1 METFNG
7 SFTQQEP
14 LSQEAINA
22 ALQVLR
28 SGRLHRYN
36 LKEGDAGEVA
46 LLEIEFAKRV
56 ASEFC
61 LAVASG
67 GYALATAL
75 RAVGVKPEQ
84 KVLTNAFTLAP
95 VPGAIASINAV
106 PLLVE
111 VTENLTI
118 DFDDLEAKAS
128 QSDVLLLSHMRGHI
142 CDMDKLLQ
150 ITNRHGIKV
159 IEDCAHTMGASWNK
173 KPSGSYGI
181 IGCFSTQTYKH
192 INSGEGGLITTN
204 DPEIMAK
211 SIALSGSYMMF
222 EKHLSAPDKA
232 HFDVAKY
239 ETPNISGRMDQ
250 LRAAILRPQLKELD
264 NQIARW
270 NERYMIIESSLRRVE
285 GLQIIERQTE
295 ENFVGSSFQFL
306 LLNRSYAEIQAIV
319 EGCKSRGVELN
330 GLAKTS
336 LAASL
341 QNMIPGNTSHFKK

>member
-1 METFNG
+1 
-7 SFTQQEP
+7 
-14 LSQEAINA
+14 
-22 ALQVLR
+22 
-28 SGRLHRYN
+28 
-36 LKEGDAGEVA
+36 
-46 LLEIEFAKRV
+46 
-56 ASEFC
+56 
-61 LAVASG
+61 
-67 GYALATAL
+67 
-75 RAVGVKPEQ
+75 
-84 KVLTNAFTLAP
+84 
-95 VPGAIASINAV
+95 
-106 PLLVE
+106 
-111 VTENLTI
+111 
-118 DFDDLEAKAS
+118 
-128 QSDVLLLSHMRGHI
+128 
-142 CDMDKLLQ
+142 
-150 ITNRHGIKV
+150 
-159 IEDCAHTMGASWNK
+159 MGASWNK

-181 IGCFSTQTYKH
+181 VGCFSTQTYKH

-306 LLNRSYAEIQAIV
+306 LLNRSYA
-319 EGCKSRGVELN
+319 CL
-330 GLAKTS
+330 LYTS
-336 LAASL
+336 PSPRDTA
-341 QNMIPGNTSHFKK
+341 

>member
-1 METFNG
+1 
-7 SFTQQEP
+7 
-14 LSQEAINA
+14 
-22 ALQVLR
+22 
-28 SGRLHRYN
+28 
-36 LKEGDAGEVA
+36 
-46 LLEIEFAKRV
+46 
-56 ASEFC
+56 
-61 LAVASG
+61 
-67 GYALATAL
+67 
-75 RAVGVKPEQ
+75 
-84 KVLTNAFTLAP
+84 
-95 VPGAIASINAV
+95 
-106 PLLVE
+106 
-111 VTENLTI
+111 
-118 DFDDLEAKAS
+118 
-128 QSDVLLLSHMRGHI
+128 MRGHI

-181 IGCFSTQTYKH
+181 VGCFSTQTYKH

-295 ENFVGSSFQFL
+295 ENFVGHLFNF
-306 LLNRSYAEIQAIV
+306 
-319 EGCKSRGVELN
+319 CC
-330 GLAKTS
+330 
-336 LAASL
+336 
-341 QNMIPGNTSHFKK
+341 